1 MQIHTSL
8 FWEHSSFYSL
18 AVIAL
23 FNSLFRK
30 EGHPMKFKSDKTTT
44 TGSSKTATITKSSLR
59 KNTSTKGSSSST
71 TFKVNTGSFTGTLSD
86 IVPGEMQAWLGE
98 IGQQLGGIDLNQ
110 PLSWSKEQVIEA
122 NKIASGLDKKILE
135 MAEVKTAV
143 MKYLAYA
150 MKEAE
155 FKADI
160 TVAMAKAK
168 GFIDQ
173 QQAKAY
179 LAYAA
184 YLRKAARLEKKVQA
198 TQQIIDTANNALEQ
212 TFDARKANIMAAV
225 NQQAKL
231 TQGTAAEVQN
241 LRTQRKQLV
250 EDHRQEMAAYKHELS
265 TSHLQGAAAS

>member
-1 MQIHTSL
+1 
-8 FWEHSSFYSL
+8 
-18 AVIAL
+18 
-23 FNSLFRK
+23 
-30 EGHPMKFKSDKTTT
+30 MKFKSDKPTS
-44 TGSSKTATITKSSLR
+44 TGSSKKTATIIKSSGE
-59 KNTSTKGSSSST
+59 KATTKKGSNNSSFSVNTS
-71 TFKVNTGSFTGTLSD
+71 SFTGTLSD
-86 IVPGEMQAWLGE
+86 IVPGEMQGWLGE

-110 PLSWSKEQVIEA
+110 PLGWSKEHVIEA
-122 NKIASGLDKKILE
+122 NKIASGLDKKVLE

-143 MKYLAYA
+143 MKYLAYS

-173 QQAKAY
+173 QQAKAF
-179 LAYAA
+179 LAYTS

-212 TFDARKANIMAAV
+212 TFDARKSNIMAAV

-231 TQGTAAEVQN
+231 TQGTAAEVEN
-241 LRTQRKQLV
+241 LRTQRQKLLAQ
-250 EDHRQEMAAYKHELS
+250 HRQEMAAYKNELS
-265 TSHLQGAAAS
+265 TGHLQPVAS